1 MVNGKAL
8 IEAAIKALEEYY
20 VEYGSGRD
28 IQYTFG
34 FFDALAA
41 LKDFQKTLPSDRKR
55 VLDVV

>member
-1 MVNGKAL
+1 MVNSKTL
-8 IEAAIKALEEYY
+8 IDAAIKALEEYY

-28 IQYTFG
+28 IHYTFG

-41 LKDFQKTLPSDRKR
+41 LKDFKRTVESDRKR